1 MPAVTSE
8 HQVANLALGLCG
20 QRQLLDS
27 LNEDTTEAQMAKA
40 YFASTRDELLQSF
53 AWRFATKRAVLAL
66 STATREGWLYC
77 YVAPNDMLLEA
88 PLRIWDGDREPGS
101 GGRIPFTIELN
112 DAGDG
117 HLILTDEAEAE
128 LIYTRAVTTVA
139 LWPPLFVKAVAAQLA
154 VYLASALPVK
164 PELARGLQPS
174 ATLALQRAAAASAN
188 ATQRDEAADS
198 EFIRE
203 R

>member
-20 QRQLLDS
+20 QRQLIDS

-66 STATREGWLYC
+66 STETREGWLYC

-117 HLILTDEAEAE
+117 HLILTDEAGRNSSHPRRHHRRS
-128 LIYTRAVTTVA
+128 LCR
-139 LWPPLFVKAVAAQLA
+139 
-154 VYLASALPVK
+154 S
-164 PELARGLQPS
+164 S
-174 ATLALQRAAAASAN
+174 
-188 ATQRDEAADS
+188 
-198 EFIRE
+198 
-203 R
+203 